1 MNTTSTLSI
10 TFILF
15 LLLATPLFAKPNIET
30 CQIESV
36 MQKQLRIATFNVSM
50 EASNYPVDGKNI
62 YRASRLT
69 EVLKAGKQAQL
80 RNIAEIIQRVRP
92 DVILLNEF
100 DYIENKED
108 GIGLFVKQYLQQSQN
123 GQEAINYPYIYIDSV
138 NTGVETGLSEK
149 GSRLSHFGFGR
160 YPGQYGMALLSKYP
174 IEESQVRTFQKF
186 LWKDMPDN
194 LLPLDENS
202 KSWYSAEE
210 VNIMRLSSKSHW
222 DIPLNI
228 NGTRISILASHPT
241 PPVFDGPEDRNG
253 RRNHDEIRF
262 WKDYIAGDKN
272 SYHYDDA
279 QQKGGIAKNR
289 GFVILG
295 DLNASANEGDAYPG
309 TMNQLLEHPAIN
321 DYPAPTSDGG
331 SLNKTESPYA
341 KSHTAA
347 WGMRADYVLPSKG
360 LKLIDSGV
368 FWPKPDSKEAYL
380 VADRNASSDHRL
392 VWVDIEN
399 PALKNCQ
406 D

>member
-1 MNTTSTLSI
+1 
-10 TFILF
+10 
-15 LLLATPLFAKPNIET
+15 
-30 CQIESV
+30 

-50 EASNYPVDGKNI
+50 EASNYPVEGNSI
-62 YRASRLT
+62 YQASRLT
-69 EVLKAGKQAQL
+69 EVLKEGKQIQL

-100 DYIENKED
+100 DYIENEED
-108 GIGLFVKQYLQQSQN
+108 GIGLFVKKYLQQSQN
-123 GQEAINYPYIYIDSV
+123 RQEAINYPYIYINSV
-138 NTGVETGLSEK
+138 NTGVETGLNAK
-149 GSRLSHFGFGR
+149 DSRLSHFGFGR
-160 YPGQYGMALLSKYP
+160 YPGQFGMALLSKYP

-194 LLPLDENS
+194 LLPTDKNG
-202 KSWYSAEE
+202 KSWYSTED

-222 DIPLNI
+222 DVPLNI
-228 NGTRISILASHPT
+228 NGTLVSILASHPT

-279 QQKGGIAKNR
+279 QQKGGIAKIR
-289 GFVILG
+289 DFVILG

-321 DYPAPTSDGG
+321 DYPAPSSDGG
-331 SLNKTESPYA
+331 SLNKAESPYA

-399 PALKNCQ
+399 PALKNCPK
-406 D
+406 